1 MKPYTLIQLFSK
13 SGTPVTEKLVLISDN
28 RLVCH
33 CDGIDLMPTGSIADN
48 AENDVLGY
56 LVRRYEYVVNI
67 KDLINVDV
75 RRDITHGCCGP
86 DGDVLN
92 IFDTDGNPIGYE
104 HSDCYQSPFVEIPK
118 ENVNVVISEVQSV
131 CYLFALSYYKRAKV
145 IVERAVGI
153 DYDSTLKKLEGLIYE
168 RLAHELIEPLIYPVL
183 AGIHYKEL
191 AEITDFLNVEKT
203 DYLWLYTKEGK

>member
-1 MKPYTLIQLFSK
+1 MKPYTLIQLFGKTGLRLS
-13 SGTPVTEKLVLISDN
+13 EKLVLVNDK
-28 RLVCH
+28 RLLCG
-33 CDGIDLMPTGSIADN
+33 CDGIDKLPVGSIADR
-48 AENDVLGY
+48 AEAEMLGF
-56 LVRRYEYVVNI
+56 LVPQKSYIVNI
-67 KDLINVDV
+67 KDLLNVTV
-75 RRDITHGCCGP
+75 NRDITCGCCGP

-92 IFDTDGNPIGYE
+92 IFDTDGYPIGYE

-145 IVERAVGI
+145 IVERAAGI

-168 RLAHELIEPLIYPVL
+168 RLAWELIEPQIDPVL

-191 AEITDFLNVEKT
+191 SELTDFLNVEKT